1 MKTEA
6 LTKATHGL
14 QMVVS
19 DLREALAGSNNVEG
33 LAILNAIAEAVELH
47 HSVDSLR
54 QAVEADQAAAAART
68 LCKL

>member
-6 LTKATHGL
+6 LTKAAQSL

-33 LAILNAIAEAVELH
+33 LAILNAIGQAAELH
-47 HSVDSLR
+47 HSVDALR
-54 QAVEADQAAAAART
+54 AAVIADQST
-68 LCKL
+68 